1 MLIDEKFHWFF
12 RLPFLILLANLN
24 WSNLIRLKYNSL
36 IDINRIRRF
45 GFYSL
50 RDRETCNHP
59 VYASVSILREMK
71 IEIKA
76 IAFDKNFV
84 ANRSLVNK
92 MQSTLLDERI
102 VSDQRS
108 AQRTIQSR
116 SLQPTFFHDFLR
128 Y

>member
-1 MLIDEKFHWFF
+1 MLIDEKLHWFF
-12 RLPFLILLANLN
+12 RLSFLILLANLN

>member
-1 MLIDEKFHWFF
+1 MLH
-12 RLPFLILLANLN
+12 
-24 WSNLIRLKYNSL
+24 
-36 IDINRIRRF
+36 
-45 GFYSL
+45 
-50 RDRETCNHP
+50 
-59 VYASVSILREMK
+59 EMK

-102 VSDQRS
+102 VPDQRS

>member
-1 MLIDEKFHWFF
+1 MLIDEKLHWFF
-12 RLPFLILLANLN
+12 RLSFSILLANLN
-24 WSNLIRLKYNSL
+24 WSNLIRLEYNSL